1 MIIDRTYFWG
11 SRRLPFKSTATGTA
25 ARLATA
31 QGVELDQYIAMYE
44 DEMLTLLFGDLKD
57 AYVAGRETMPW
68 SAVDALMVNS
78 TTKDSLLAD
87 YTFFHLWNDA
97 STSVDD
103 SGTFVSTR
111 DSGTVVANAERT
123 IPVWNAMIDKIIL
136 VMEYLSEHHDELV
149 GELEFN
155 YDGWTRF
162 VTVDGRNW
170 LGNYINEFGL

>member
-87 YTFFHLWNDA
+87 YTFFHL
-97 STSVDD
+97 V
-103 SGTFVSTR
+103 
-111 DSGTVVANAERT
+111 ERC
-123 IPVWNAMIDKIIL
+123 VY
-136 VMEYLSEHHDELV
+136 V
-149 GELEFN
+149 
-155 YDGWTRF
+155 R
-162 VTVDGRNW
+162 
-170 LGNYINEFGL
+170 